1 MNTSKASTSKSNNL
15 GSVSRITAKIPAS
28 LGKEYSIS
36 ASGLTKKTQANLVSG
51 HLDVLTFNSI
61 DEFVVILKG
70 TTTAQALCASLP
82 ATGANSVPIFTK
94 KYLNEHPDSNAIARC
109 KEDLVFPNGQPG
121 VLILDYDPP
130 SKSISLDRD
139 ALWSLLCQLI
149 PAIVNVGVAWWCS
162 GSSHI
167 YSGDTELQGLR
178 GQRFYVLINDLQ
190 DTERCG
196 EVLAK
201 RLWLAGQ
208 GAISVSASGAK
219 LVRSTFD
226 ETMSQQARFD
236 FIGGAV
242 CCAPLEQRRGVP
254 VILATGGWLDTYVAV
269 PNLSEQEQ
277 AKYESLVE
285 VAKTKM
291 ENESRIARD
300 TWVEK
305 NSKNLSDKLVC
316 SGIERE
322 HAANRAEHCLKSAL
336 KGDLHGDFDIVLDD
350 GEIVS
355 VSHILDN
362 KERFHGRLTRDPIEP
377 EYLNGKIVG
386 RLYLFGARPNLFS
399 FARGGRNY
407 ALRRQPK
414 RLYYLKGK
422 RHELADSIIDVLS
435 KEPDIFVQGR
445 QLVQVV
451 NGGVRTLQKSLI
463 AYIVGSRIAL
473 FSQNGKGDDCPVD
486 LPAEVSDTVLSLA
499 DRRAFNELRA
509 FVSLP
514 FIRTDGSVALNSGY
528 DTKTK
533 IYADFCGG
541 EIAPIV
547 NDLQRIDIVDALRTL
562 WRPWCK
568 FPFATDCDRGAMLA
582 AIFTAIC
589 RPALELAP
597 AFFFEAPVQGSGKSL
612 CAETLGALI
621 RGSRGG
627 VSPYVGG
634 EGAEVELS
642 KKIVSLL
649 MGGASFWMID
659 NVIGSWKSAVL
670 SGMLTTGAISGRIL
684 GQSSEFEGVTRMFV
698 CATGNNANLD
708 KDLMRRF
715 VRIRIDSQV
724 ETPQGRDFDFD
735 PVARVLTE
743 RLKIARAVLIVMSA
757 FVQAGKPVIGK
768 GTAGFSDWSS
778 MVRQSVLWCSR
789 EGFTIDAGIGECGD
803 PAAHL
808 LEVAGEQDE
817 DTTSLHSLLRG
828 LNSIFSKDTF
838 QAKDLFKIWQHG
850 LGVGTAHS
858 KFKNES
864 EALIF
869 DGLLG
874 ILGNRRD
881 ITTQSISKL
890 LNFRRDRCVGGFKLQ
905 RAGID
910 RNKVQEWFVLAHS

>member
-1 MNTSKASTSKSNNL
+1 MNTSIASTSCSNNV
-15 GSVSRITAKIPAS
+15 GRVSRITAKIPAS

-51 HLDVLTFNSI
+51 HLDVLTFSSI
-61 DEFVVILKG
+61 GEFVMILEG

-82 ATGANSVPIFTK
+82 VSGANSVPIFTK

-109 KEDLVFPNGQPG
+109 KKDLVFPRGQLG

-130 SKSISLDRD
+130 SKAPSLARD

-149 PAIVNVGVAWWCS
+149 PAIANVGVAWWCS
-162 GSSHI
+162 GSSYI
-167 YSGDTELQGLR
+167 YSGDNELQGLR
-178 GQRFYVLINDLQ
+178 GQRFYILIDDLQ

-196 EVLAK
+196 QVLAK
-201 RLWLAGQ
+201 RLWLAGH
-208 GAISVSASGAK
+208 GSISISASGAK

-242 CCAPLEQRRGVP
+242 CCAPLEQRRGEP
-254 VILATGGWLDTYVAV
+254 IILAGGGWLDTSVAL
-269 PNLSEQEQ
+269 PNLSEKEQ
-277 AKYESLVE
+277 AQYEAFVA
-285 VAKTKM
+285 VAKAKV
-291 ENESRIARD
+291 ENESHVARD

-305 NSKNLSDKLVC
+305 NGKKLSEKLVC
-316 SGIERE
+316 SGVEQEQAVR
-322 HAANRAEHCLKSAL
+322 RAEHCFRSAL
-336 KGDLHGDFDIVLDD
+336 KGDLHGDFDIILDD
-350 GEIVS
+350 GEV
-355 VSHILDN
+355 VTVGVILDN
-362 KERFHGRLTRDPIEP
+362 KERYHGRLTKDPIEP
-377 EYLNGKIVG
+377 DYQNWKIVG
-386 RLYLFGARPNLFS
+386 RLYLFGARPNLHS
-399 FARGGRNY
+399 FARGGTNY

-451 NGGVRTLQKSLI
+451 NGGVRPLQKHLI
-463 AYIVGSRIAL
+463 AYIVGSRVAL
-473 FSQNGKGDDCPVD
+473 FSQNAKGEDCPAD
-486 LPAEVSDTVLSLA
+486 LPADICDMVLSLA
-499 DRRAFNELRA
+499 DRRTFNELRA

-514 FIRTDGSVALNSGY
+514 FMRTDGAVVLNSGY
-528 DTKTK
+528 DKKTK

-541 EIAPIV
+541 DLAPIS
-547 NDLQRIDIVDALRTL
+547 NELQRSEVVEALRKL

-568 FPFATDCDRGAMLA
+568 FPFATNYDRGAMLA

-612 CAETLGALI
+612 CAESLGALI

-735 PVARVLTE
+735 PVARVLNE
-743 RLKIARAVLIVMSA
+743 RIVIAHAVLIVMSA
-757 FVQAGKPVIGK
+757 FVQTGKPVIGK

-789 EGFTIDAGIGECGD
+789 EGFAIDAGIGECGD

-817 DTTSLHSLLRG
+817 DTASLHSLLRG
-828 LNSIFSKDTF
+828 LYSIFSFDSF
-838 QAKDLFKIWQHG
+838 QAKDLFKIWQQG
-850 LGVGTAHS
+850 QVVGNLHS

-864 EALIF
+864 EALVF

-874 ILGNRRD
+874 ILGNRRE

-890 LNFRRDRCVGGFKLQ
+890 LNFRRDRSVGGFKLQ
-905 RAGID
+905 RAGLD
-910 RNKVQEWFVLAHS
+910 RNKVQEWLVLAHV